1 MSVTA
6 TTLRR
11 RFVTAR
17 GYPGERR
24 RVRRWEWLAA
34 MFPDIGFMDVL
45 DLGGTAFSWMHGPV
59 RPAGVHIVNL
69 EEQDGDLP
77 PWIRAVVGDACD
89 LPAAARGH
97 YDLVYSNS
105 VIEHVGGHYQR
116 QRFADMVHARA
127 PAHWVQAPYRYF
139 PVEPHWLCPG
149 FQFLPLA
156 ARAFLARR
164 WPLRPATPKSPEAA
178 LRDALD
184 VELLSRSEMRLY
196 FPGSRII
203 AERAFGLPKSLIAV
217 RGGSAVL
224 SSRGNIRTST

>member
-1 MSVTA
+1 M
-6 TTLRR
+6 
-11 RFVTAR
+11 
-17 GYPGERR
+17 
-24 RVRRWEWLAA
+24 
-34 MFPDIGFMDVL
+34 
-45 DLGGTAFSWMHGPV
+45 
-59 RPAGVHIVNL
+59 
-69 EEQDGDLP
+69 
-77 PWIRAVVGDACD
+77 
-89 LPAAARGH
+89 
-97 YDLVYSNS
+97 YSNS
-105 VIEHVGGHYQR
+105 VIQHVRRPSPAAAVRRHGAR
-116 QRFADMVHARA
+116 QGARA
-127 PAHWVQAPYRYF
+127 LVQAPYCYF